1 MALNNPLL
9 DDRLFAEYNK
19 LYNEVTTIRKEYD
32 VKLEDIKKIQINAIL
47 KNNYLNHIVV
57 IILEKINQLS
67 SIAIENKKDIS
78 VIKNDIQNINLEMQ
92 SLKDNLNANFNN
104 ILPINS
110 NSINP
115 SNFITDKDFN
125 IYKSDIHNM
134 INNNLKYEI
143 ISEII
148 KTQTQEKELLTSIQ
162 SNKKPESEII
172 KKQDSL
178 NILDIQ
184 KQNDNYG
191 WKKVKPKKNKIKF
204 KNK

>member
-19 LYNEVTTIRKEYD
+19 LYNEVITIRKEYD
-32 VKLEDIKKIQINAIL
+32 VKLEDIKKIQINSIL

-67 SIAIENKKDIS
+67 SITIENKKDIS
-78 VIKNDIQNINLEMQ
+78 MIKDEIQNINLEMHG
-92 SLKDNLNANFNN
+92 LKDNLNANLNN
-104 ILPINS
+104 LLTNNNYSVYPTNY
-110 NSINP
+110 
-115 SNFITDKDFN
+115 ITDKDFN

-162 SNKKPESEII
+162 NNNKPEAEII
-172 KKQDSL
+172 KKQESL

-191 WKKVKPKKNKIKF
+191 WKKVKPKKNKIKL

>member
-1 MALNNPLL
+1 
-9 DDRLFAEYNK
+9 
-19 LYNEVTTIRKEYD
+19 
-32 VKLEDIKKIQINAIL
+32 
-47 KNNYLNHIVV
+47 
-57 IILEKINQLS
+57 
-67 SIAIENKKDIS
+67 
-78 VIKNDIQNINLEMQ
+78 
-92 SLKDNLNANFNN
+92 
-104 ILPINS
+104 
-110 NSINP
+110 
-115 SNFITDKDFN
+115 
-125 IYKSDIHNM
+125 M

>member
-92 SLKDNLNANFNN
+92 SLKDNLND